1 MEAKNGD
8 PKIHMAIHST
18 NHNGGSPQHPPAN
31 PYDVQADF
39 TQGKGNFFQKQCFQ
53 KSEYGLFCQLP

>member
-53 KSEYGLFCQLP
+53 KNDY